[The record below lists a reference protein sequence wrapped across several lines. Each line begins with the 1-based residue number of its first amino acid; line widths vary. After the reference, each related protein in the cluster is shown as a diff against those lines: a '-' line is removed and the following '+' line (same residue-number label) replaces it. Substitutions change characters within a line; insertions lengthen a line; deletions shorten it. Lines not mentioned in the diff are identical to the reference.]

1 MAGAFGRARTRGVAP
16 PFNLRFLVM
25 QTFHRDRKRWRPLR
39 YPVMGWSGRAPA
51 PPASEACAGH
61 QRQGARHGRSAQEFD
76 LLRRHRRWQEF
87 VPRRGSRWGGA
98 IVLRQSTTG
107 GYAQRSPT
115 ICKENEMGLLIDGGK
130 NSFHVV
136 GLDGAAP
143 SCCGSRRRAD
153 TPNARRRFARRMKW
167 DCSSTVVGTIS
178 GTIPRPAADV
188 SCVRTVFSATG

>member
-16 PFNLRFLVM
+16 PFNLTFLAM

-51 PPASEACAGH
+51 PPASDACAGH
-61 QRQGARHGRSAQEFD
+61 QDKEHAMAEALKNSIC
-76 LLRRHRRWQEF
+76 F
-87 VPRRGSRWGGA
+87 VG
-98 IVLRQSTTG
+98 
-107 GYAQRSPT
+107 
-115 ICKENEMGLLIDGGK
+115 IDVGK

-188 SCVRTVFSATG
+188 SCVRTVFSAVGLPLTVRLARRGSADIGPNPGA